1 MNKCVRI
8 MIKGLVS
15 ENFVEDVI
23 KKQTR
28 HLHLEGTAQ
37 VVATDHQIR
46 IVVAG
51 KKEDVDTFIDFL
63 HKGVGDDVPD
73 SVSVEPFL
81 KERDYRGVFR
91 VLQN

>member
-8 MIKGLVS
+8 MIKGTVS
-15 ENFVEDVI
+15 EKFVEDVI

-28 HLHLEGTAQ
+28 QLHLEGTAQ
-37 VVATDHQIR
+37 VVEAEDQIR

-51 KKEDVDTFIDFL
+51 KKENVDAFIDSL

-73 SVSVEPFL
+73 AVSVEPLL